1 MHCRY
6 FVRPRWRFPRGS
18 VAIFFTKRSYLRV
31 GAITASLLELKRSWE
46 GLMKYIDEYLVTGDF
61 TLYLNVN
68 QCKWVS
74 IPKGNYFCF
83 LMVVLNKEGQS
94 STESYIRTLSTS
106 MMSSFCENSSIFVE
120 TLFQTFREVLKR
132 LFCTFAKFSKKLTF
146 LTPWYAC

>member
-1 MHCRY
+1 
-6 FVRPRWRFPRGS
+6 
-18 VAIFFTKRSYLRV
+18 
-31 GAITASLLELKRSWE
+31 
-46 GLMKYIDEYLVTGDF
+46 MKYIDEYLVTGDF

-83 LMVVLNKEGQS
+83 LIVVLNKEGQS

-120 TLFQTFREVLKR
+120 TLISDVQGS
-132 LFCTFAKFSKKLTF
+132 SKEII
-146 LTPWYAC
+146 